1 MDTGRGSK
9 YNNSRFV
16 IDEGAPW
23 TGIASLG
30 GQELS
35 VFQGRQV
42 LILCVNGW
50 RVNRVVPSPCLQ
62 SDL

>member
-9 YNNSRFV
+9 YNNSRFA

-30 GQELS
+30 GQKLS

-42 LILCVNGW
+42 QLILCVNGW
-50 RVNRVVPSPCLQ
+50 S
-62 SDL
+62 S